1 MISYIRG
8 ELSAMEEDK
17 IIVDVNGIGY
27 GIFMPGQSMGMLPPI
42 GEEVKIHTYLN
53 VREDAMQLFGF
64 LTRDD
69 LKIFKLV
76 IGVSGIGPKGGLSI
90 LSQLSPD
97 DLRFAV
103 LANDAKAIS
112 AAPGIGK
119 KTAEKLI
126 IELKDKLSVE
136 DILEKNSET
145 VEYAG
150 VADTANEVQAEAVQ
164 ALTALGIYE
173 SCEKGDSHRG
183 DYCGRCTET
192 SAEVHDVLTKAENEN
207 GKKNYY
213 NRKSG
218 RRCKDRK
225 SSSPT
230 AII

>member
-1 MISYIRG
+1 MISYIKG
-8 ELSAMEEDK
+8 ELTEIMEDA
-17 IIVDVNGIGY
+17 IVVENNGIGFN
-27 GIFMPGQSMGMLPPI
+27 IRVPATVISEFSVT
-42 GEEVKIHTYLN
+42 GEQVKVYTYLQI
-53 VREDAMQLFGF
+53 REDAHSLYGF

-69 LKIFKLV
+69 LEIFKMLINV
-76 IGVSGIGPKGGLSI
+76 NGIGPKGALAI
-90 LSQLSPD
+90 LSTISPD

-164 ALTALGIYE
+164 ALTALGYGSKE
-173 SCEKGDSHRG
+173 SMKAVKKVTV
-183 DYCGRCTET
+183 TEET
-192 SAEVHDVLTKAENEN
+192 TVEDVLKQAL
-207 GKKNYY
+207 KYMMF
-213 NRKSG
+213 
-218 RRCKDRK
+218 
-225 SSSPT
+225 
-230 AII
+230 